1 MRSEIYDIIKKHKQE
16 ITEKVDLFDDEIVE
30 DWFYYDD
37 GFVLNVHDYDED
49 GIIDIQ
55 AYGYDKDGNT
65 DWGWIVFNEQITLEE
80 FNKLWWK
87 FTVS

>member
-1 MRSEIYDIIKKHKQE
+1 MRSEIYDIIKKNKYE
-16 ITEKVDLFDDEIVE
+16 IIEQFDLFDDEEVD

-65 DWGWIVFNEQITLEE
+65 DWGWLLFNEQITLEE
-80 FNKLWWK
+80 FKKL
-87 FTVS
+87 

>member
-1 MRSEIYDIIKKHKQE
+1 MRSDIFELIKKHQH
-16 ITEKVDLFDDEIVE
+16 EIVRFDEVDDDTFGFYIE

-49 GIIDIQ
+49 GILDIQ

-65 DWGWIVFNEQITLEE
+65 DWGWLLFDDKITLEE
-80 FNKLWWK
+80 LKKL
-87 FTVS
+87 

>member
-1 MRSEIYDIIKKHKQE
+1 MRADIFELIKKHKHE
-16 ITEKVDLFDDEIVE
+16 IIDQWDLFDDEEVE

-49 GIIDIQ
+49 GILDIQ

-65 DWGWIVFNEQITLEE
+65 DWGWLLFNDKITLEE
-80 FNKLWWK
+80 LKKL
-87 FTVS
+87 